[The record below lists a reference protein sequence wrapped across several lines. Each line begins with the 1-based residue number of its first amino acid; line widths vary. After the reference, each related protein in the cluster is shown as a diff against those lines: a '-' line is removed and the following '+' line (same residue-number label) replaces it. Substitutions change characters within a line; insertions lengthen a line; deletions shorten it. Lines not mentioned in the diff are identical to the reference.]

1 MFQKYELRY
10 IEEEVDKLQIG
21 HLQSASL
28 LSAFPEI
35 KDWWASVEKFI
46 ISPLL
51 TGK

>member
-21 HLQSASL
+21 HLQSTSL